1 MIAFNQTAL
10 NATFL
15 VDEAS
20 NLKSSGFIVNNDLL
34 AVKEQKN
41 ALKCNKNI
49 FFRIGFLLLG
59 LLLFGSV
66 MLVLAWFVFLGDN
79 NSQTSS
85 IIYFALAS
93 IFGVFA
99 CEIISKQHYRFGID
113 DAFIVS
119 TIGCIFGFIF
129 CLLEYNL
136 SSNEFGASDFTNGWS
151 GVLSFAFAIVSA
163 VFCLRYCN
171 WVSCLLSA
179 CAAVCSFYFF
189 CNSFVFGLKLMPFL
203 MLLFGIGLF
212 FLQHFLQVKNKQ
224 YFYLNSL
231 LVVKVMSLALIYFS
245 CNYLVVRQLS
255 ESLLGTVISKGQ
267 NILFAPFFWACT
279 FLVPMFYL
287 VWSILKKDKVLLY
300 IGFLTLCFSM
310 FTFRSY
316 YSVLPI
322 EIAMTLGGF
331 VVFVCTLFII
341 KRIQN
346 KVTGVTFKPARNANS
361 GVLVGIEALIVNSQV
376 NVSQTSL
383 ENPMKFGGGGFSGG
397 GAGDSF

>member
-1 MIAFNQTAL
+1 MIAFNKTAL
-10 NATFL
+10 DATFL
-15 VDEAS
+15 VDEAL
-20 NLKSSGFIVNNDLL
+20 NLKSSGFIANNDLL
-34 AVKEQKN
+34 SVKAQN
-41 ALKCNKNI
+41 NVLKCNKNI

-66 MLVLAWFVFLGDN
+66 MLVLAWFVFVGGN
-79 NSQTSS
+79 NSQFSS
-85 IIYFALAS
+85 TIYFALAS

-129 CLLEYNL
+129 CLMEYNL
-136 SSNEFGASDFTNGWS
+136 SSNEFGVSNFTNGWS
-151 GVLSFAFAIVSA
+151 GVLSIAFAIVSA
-163 VFCLRYCN
+163 LFCLRYCN
-171 WVSCLLSA
+171 WVSCLLSI
-179 CAAVCSFYFF
+179 CAAVCSFYYF

-203 MLLFGIGLF
+203 MLFFGMGLF
-212 FLQHFLQVKNKQ
+212 FFQHYLQAKNKQ

-245 CNYLVVRQLS
+245 CNYLVVLQLS
-255 ESLLGTVISKGQ
+255 ETLLGTVISNGQ
-267 NILFAPFFWACT
+267 NIPFAPFFWVFT
-279 FLVPMFYL
+279 FLVPTFYL
-287 VWSILKKDKVLLY
+287 IWSILKKDKVFLY

-341 KRIQN
+341 KKIKN
-346 KVTGVTFKPARNANS
+346 NDSGITFKPSRNANS

-376 NVSQTSL
+376 NVPQTSV
-383 ENPMKFGGGGFSGG
+383 ENPMEFGGGGFSGG